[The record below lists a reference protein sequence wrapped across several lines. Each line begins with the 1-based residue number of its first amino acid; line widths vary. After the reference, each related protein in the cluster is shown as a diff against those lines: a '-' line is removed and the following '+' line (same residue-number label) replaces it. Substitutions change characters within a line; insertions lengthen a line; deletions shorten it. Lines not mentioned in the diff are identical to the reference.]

1 MNDDVF
7 SRENSVGIDQT
18 KNDLNRSLPPGTRV
32 RLKDDPGRQGVVTG
46 KTKTKAVSLYLQVVF
61 PDGPEFHRDV
71 HLEIIEDD
79 NDDPTE
85 LLLKGKVGRARDL
98 RGNITHIRLT
108 GRLDNLIY
116 SMDTTNT
123 DFYPYQFKPVLNFL
137 DSPGNGLLIADEVG
151 LGKTIEAGLIWTE
164 LRSRFDIRRVVV
176 LCPAMLREKWRD
188 ELSKRFGIEA
198 TISNAGE
205 VLERLSEYRS
215 GERQDFAL
223 ICSMQGLRPRRGG
236 GRDDKRQNASS
247 SLFRLLKESE
257 YADPLLDLLIVD
269 EAHYLR
275 NPESKTSRLGRRL
288 RAVSEHVVLLSA
300 TPVHLRSADLFQL
313 LNLVDEGTFN
323 QPHVFDEILRA
334 NEPLIRARDAILAG
348 TITQA
353 DFIDLLKIS
362 KATPYFERSRQ
373 IGDLLENP
381 PSDVDLENR
390 ELRTALADQLDAI
403 NLLGRVV
410 NRTRKRDVTEWRV
423 VREVVAEMIPMA
435 PVERRFYE
443 QVTDL
448 VRDFASRYNGPEGF
462 LLATP
467 QRQMTSCM
475 VAALGAWMMH
485 ANVSEEQV
493 FEDLGIDEVTV
504 RREIGPL
511 IQELMQYAVGFV
523 DIGELRQNDSKYARL
538 KTMLTTYLNRNPGEK
553 VVLFAY
559 FRPTL
564 GYLRKR
570 LEEDGI
576 SCIVLTGGQG
586 ADKQSTIDRFQ
597 RPDGPSVLLSSEVA
611 SEGVDLQFSRVVINY
626 DLPWNPMKVEQRIG
640 RIDRL
645 GQKSPVITI
654 WNLFYEG
661 TIDQRIY
668 TRLYERL
675 KIFERALGGLEA
687 VLGEKIRELTE
698 DLLAGKLTPV
708 QEEIRIDQTE
718 QAISNLL
725 ALERQLE
732 EEAADLVAHG
742 DYILNKI
749 RSARELQRNITGE
762 DLWNYVHDFFKK
774 EYTGSEFVQINEK
787 EPLFDVKLSDMAKIH
802 LGRFLDDFHLRGQ
815 TALSAPYP
823 PSVRCRFLNQVDN
836 RVPGR
841 VETINHH
848 HPLVRFVS
856 NRIENLNFR
865 YYSPVSV
872 KISCDQIPEV
882 AKGIYAFL
890 VEHWSIKGIRDIE
903 RLFVVVTELGR
914 DLQLLREETAEKLI
928 TIAARHG
935 RDWMRPDQS
944 VDLQKAVLEIERC
957 QDHAER
963 AYEFFVKRIEAENN
977 DRADV
982 QERALKQHL
991 GRQIEKIDTIIE
1003 KVGENERV
1011 ARMWRGRRDATIS
1024 RVEQKIVEINENRR
1038 LKHRKREICIG
1049 LVSVS

>member
-1 MNDDVF
+1 
-7 SRENSVGIDQT
+7 
-18 KNDLNRSLPPGTRV
+18 
-32 RLKDDPGRQGVVTG
+32 
-46 KTKTKAVSLYLQVVF
+46 
-61 PDGPEFHRDV
+61 
-71 HLEIIEDD
+71 
-79 NDDPTE
+79 
-85 LLLKGKVGRARDL
+85 
-98 RGNITHIRLT
+98 
-108 GRLDNLIY
+108 
-116 SMDTTNT
+116 
-123 DFYPYQFKPVLNFL
+123 
-137 DSPGNGLLIADEVG
+137 
-151 LGKTIEAGLIWTE
+151 
-164 LRSRFDIRRVVV
+164 
-176 LCPAMLREKWRD
+176 
-188 ELSKRFGIEA
+188 
-198 TISNAGE
+198 
-205 VLERLSEYRS
+205 
-215 GERQDFAL
+215 
-223 ICSMQGLRPRRGG
+223 
-236 GRDDKRQNASS
+236 
-247 SLFRLLKESE
+247 
-257 YADPLLDLLIVD
+257 
-269 EAHYLR
+269 
-275 NPESKTSRLGRRL
+275 
-288 RAVSEHVVLLSA
+288 
-300 TPVHLRSADLFQL
+300 
-313 LNLVDEGTFN
+313 
-323 QPHVFDEILRA
+323 
-334 NEPLIRARDAILAG
+334 LIRARDAILAG

-353 DFIDLLKIS
+353 DLTGLLQIS
-362 KATPYFERSRQ
+362 KATPYFESSRQ

-381 PSDVDLENR
+381 PSDADLANR
-390 ELRTALADQLDAI
+390 ELRTALADRLDAI

-443 QVTDL
+443 QVTNL
-448 VRDFASRYNGPEGF
+448 VRDFARQYNGPEGF

-475 VAALGAWMMH
+475 AAALGAWMM
-485 ANVSEEQV
+485 NTSFSEVQL
-493 FEDLGIDEVTV
+493 FEDLGIHEITV
-504 RREIGPL
+504 QRELGPL
-511 IQELMQYAVGFV
+511 LQKLVQHASDFV
-523 DIGELRQNDSKYARL
+523 DVQALRQSDSKYARL
-538 KTMLTTYLNRNPGEK
+538 KIMLSTYLNRHPGQK

-564 GYLRKR
+564 GYLKKR

-576 SCIVLTGGQG
+576 SCIVLTGGRG
-586 ADKQSTIDRFQ
+586 PDKQTIIEQFRK
-597 RPDGPSVLLSSEVA
+597 PNGPSVLLSSEVA
-611 SEGVDLQFSRVVINY
+611 SEGVDLQFSRVVINF

-668 TRLYERL
+668 MRLYERL
-675 KIFERALGGLEA
+675 KIFERALGGFEPI
-687 VLGEKIRELTE
+687 LGDKIRELTE
-698 DLLAGKLTPV
+698 DLLAGKLTPA
-708 QEEIRIDQTE
+708 QEEARIDQTE

-725 ALERQLE
+725 ELERKLE
-732 EEAADLVAHG
+732 EDAVDLVAHG

-749 RSARELQRNITGE
+749 RAAREMQRNITGE
-762 DLWNYVHDFFKK
+762 DLWNYVYDFFTK
-774 EYTGSEFVQINEK
+774 EYVGSEFVQINEK
-787 EPLFDVKLSDMAKIH
+787 EPIFDVKLSETAKLH

-823 PSVRCRFLNQVDN
+823 PTVRCRFLNQVDD
-836 RVPGR
+836 RRPGR

-856 NRIENLNFR
+856 NRIGNLNFR

-872 KISCDQIPEV
+872 SLNSDQIPEV
-882 AKGIYAFL
+882 SKGIYAFL
-890 VEHWSIKGIRDIE
+890 VEHWSVKGIRDIE
-903 RLFVVVTELGR
+903 RLFAAATELGQNG
-914 DLQLLREETAEKLI
+914 QLLREEKAEKLI

-957 QDHAER
+957 QDHAEI

-991 GRQIEKIDTIIE
+991 GRQIEKIDAIIE